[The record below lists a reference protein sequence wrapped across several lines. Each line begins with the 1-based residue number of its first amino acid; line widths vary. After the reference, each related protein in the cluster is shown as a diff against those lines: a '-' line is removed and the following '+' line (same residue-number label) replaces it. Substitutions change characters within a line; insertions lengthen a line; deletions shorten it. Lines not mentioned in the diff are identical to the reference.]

1 MTGKITDDS
10 NADVGLSPP
19 HEANEALSHAVE
31 GWSAVEKPGGHP
43 CAKGSGNPFAFVSA
57 EEAAASLQSDA
68 DQRAQLRSDGP
79 RQVNALPYDARSV
92 ATFSAAQRAM
102 LGELVDEGLV
112 QPLAYHGELFVTY
125 GDIEDY
131 IGPGYDD
138 EHWLHDAATDP
149 AERVLN
155 ADDFRIR

>member
-1 MTGKITDDS
+1 M
-10 NADVGLSPP
+10 AD
-19 HEANEALSHAVE
+19 ALSAAF
-31 GWSAVEKPGGHP
+31 SQMRD
-43 CAKGSGNPFAFVSA
+43 GSLGAGS
-57 EEAAASLQSDA
+57 
-68 DQRAQLRSDGP
+68 